1 MADIR
6 AKTRYLVTIS
16 TLLLVAFMATGCLT
30 PDQPQVLQSEGGAV
44 QEGAIAEPTP
54 GEELDVAVED
64 ADVEELASG
73 EATGEA
79 TEEASEEAAAEEA
92 TAEPAEEAAADVAAE
107 DNVLEAEIGFNDVL
121 VSANYFVNVD
131 VENLNGDTIADVDD
145 VLIDL
150 NTGQILYV
158 IVNYGDFLDLTT
170 EDRPMPLSAFGWNED
185 LELVL
190 RLPEDVLDEVPAV
203 EDEWPFAD
211 DAEWNGAPLAYWQ
224 GTDFSMEFSPD
235 VAPVRVT
242 QLIGLHAG
250 QLGENL
256 GVVEDLLL
264 DLSAERIAYMGVF
277 TTNDFYDPDFVLL
290 VPLSLAQLTVEAAGS
305 DPLYAIGLL
314 EVDPEVLAAAPAL
327 DRSLFASVD
336 FIDQSFTQELNAY
349 WSDQGIEVGASE

>member
-1 MADIR
+1 MA
-6 AKTRYLVTIS
+6 ATSTNVRYLFTVL
-16 TLLLVAFMATGCLT
+16 TLLLLTFTATACLA
-30 PDQPQVLQSEGGAV
+30 PEQPQVLGSEGGAV

-54 GEELDVAVED
+54 GEEVAVVVED
-64 ADVEELASG
+64 ADVEALASG
-73 EATGEA
+73 EATAEA
-79 TEEASEEAAAEEA
+79 TEEAAEEGNEESTAAATEGDA
-92 TAEPAEEAAADVAAE
+92 LA
-107 DNVLEAEIGFNDVL
+107 AEIGFSDVL

-170 EDRPMPLSAFGWNED
+170 EDRPLPLSAFGWNEE

-190 RLPEDVLDEVPAV
+190 RLPEDVLDDVPAV
-203 EDEWPFAD
+203 EDEWPFYD
-211 DAEWNGAPLAYWQ
+211 DPEWNTAPLTYWQ
-224 GTDFSMEFSPD
+224 ESDFGIEISPE

-242 QLIGLHAG
+242 QIIGLHAG
-250 QLGENL
+250 QLGEDL

-264 DLSAERIAYMGVF
+264 DMNAERVSYMGIF
-277 TTNDFYDPDFVLL
+277 TTNDFYSPDWVLL
-290 VPLSLAQLTVEAAGS
+290 VPMPIAQLTVEAVGS

-327 DRSLFASVD
+327 DRSIFATID
-336 FIDQSFTQELNAY
+336 FIDQSFTQELNTY
-349 WSDQGIEVGASE
+349 WNEQGVEVGGGE